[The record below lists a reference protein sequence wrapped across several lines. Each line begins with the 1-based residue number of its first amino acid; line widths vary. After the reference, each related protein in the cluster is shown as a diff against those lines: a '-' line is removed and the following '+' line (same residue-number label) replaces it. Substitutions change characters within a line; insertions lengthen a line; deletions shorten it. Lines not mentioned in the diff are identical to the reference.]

1 MAAVSIALAYPLF
14 WTFIETGLVPR
25 LPTAVLSTGMM
36 ILAFL
41 SLACGIVLDNVG
53 TQRWEAKRMRYLS
66 IPGTLAKALR
76 ETEIFSKNH
85 E

>member
-1 MAAVSIALAYPLF
+1 VISIAFAYPLF

-25 LPTAVLSTGMM
+25 LPTAVLSTGTM

-53 TQRWEAKRMRYLS
+53 TQRWETKRMTYLS
-66 IPGTLAKALR
+66 ILGPLAQASGK
-76 ETEIFSKNH
+76 TKNLQP
-85 E
+85 EP